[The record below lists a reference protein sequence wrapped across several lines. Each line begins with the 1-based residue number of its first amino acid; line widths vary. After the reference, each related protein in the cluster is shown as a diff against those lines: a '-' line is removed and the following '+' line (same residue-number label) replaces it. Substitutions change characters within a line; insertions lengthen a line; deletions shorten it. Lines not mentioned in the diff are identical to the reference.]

1 MRSITY
7 SEGQHRTNNQR
18 IALFCEAWSLPVR
31 RNCSG
36 NCEQVGIILLIL
48 GKHKDMR
55 YQGREQSK
63 NVEDRRG
70 GRGKAAAGFGIGTII
85 LIVLAM
91 IFSDNPGRYIS
102 MITQN
107 AAQSQAASGGGGGE
121 LKVSAEEQ
129 ALAELVK
136 VTLKDTEDVWHKIFR
151 EQIGKQYREPN
162 MVLFSGKVESAC
174 GFASAATGPFYC
186 PADMKLYIDLSFYQ
200 QLKQR
205 FRAGGDFAMAY
216 VVAHEVAHH
225 VQNLLGITNQ
235 VHRLNG
241 RVSKAEYND
250 QSVRLELQA
259 DFLAGVWAHYA
270 HKMKNIL
277 EEGDVEEA
285 LNAAH
290 AIGDDNIQKQSQ
302 GYVVPDSFTHG
313 TSEQRVRWFRKG
325 LETGDIN
332 QGDTFNT
339 RVL

>member
-1 MRSITY
+1 
-7 SEGQHRTNNQR
+7 
-18 IALFCEAWSLPVR
+18 
-31 RNCSG
+31 
-36 NCEQVGIILLIL
+36 
-48 GKHKDMR
+48 MR
-55 YQGREQSK
+55 YQGRERSK

-70 GRGKAAAGFGIGTII
+70 SGGRKAAAGFGIGTII

-107 AAQSQAASGGGGGE
+107 AAQSQASSGQGGGQ
-121 LKVSAEEQ
+121 LNVSAEEQ
-129 ALAELVK
+129 ALAELVT

-151 EQIGKQYREPN
+151 EQIGRQYREPVL
-162 MVLFSGKVESAC
+162 VLFSEKVESAC
-174 GFASAATGPFYC
+174 GYGSAATGPFYC

-205 FRAGGDFAMAY
+205 FKAGGDFAMAY

-225 VQNLLGITNQ
+225 VQNLLGITDQ
-235 VHRLNG
+235 VHRMRG
-241 RVSKAEYND
+241 RISKTEYNE
-250 QSVRLELQA
+250 QSVKLELQA

-277 EEGDVEEA
+277 EDGDIEEA

-290 AIGDDNIQKQSQ
+290 AIGDDNIQKQAQ

-325 LETGDIN
+325 LQTGDIN
-332 QGDTFNT
+332 QGDTFSA